1 MAIVINGSG
10 TVTGLAVG
18 GLPDGT
24 VDDGTVASGI
34 ASSKLTGALPAISGA
49 SLTGFTDAQMPAGSV
64 LQVVSDTLTSTAST
78 SVLATGGSWADT
90 GLSVA
95 ITPSS
100 TSSKIVISGMVN
112 TGSNT
117 PSNGC
122 CLLRLMRAS
131 TAIAVGDSA
140 SARTLASTGRG
151 AESAGVNTILTQT
164 IHWIDSP
171 STASAVTYKIQ
182 FASRGAGAGTSY
194 INRTSTDS
202 DNYEHQRT
210 ASSLTLMEIAG

>member
-64 LQVVSDTLTSTAST
+64 VQVVQATSASETIIGTSFTACAPT
-78 SVLATGGSWADT
+78 VT
-90 GLSVA
+90 

-100 TSSKIVISGMVN
+100 SSSKILIRFNTGGIISGTVN
-112 TGSNT
+112 SVRLQIKRDSTVIKYSIRYGYHTTGTYTSC
-117 PSNGC
+117 PV
-122 CLLRLMRAS
+122 MY
-131 TAIAVGDSA
+131 
-140 SARTLASTGRG
+140 
-151 AESAGVNTILTQT
+151 EIL
-164 IHWIDSP
+164 DSP
-171 STASAVTYKIQ
+171 STTSAITYTLEAQKQ
-182 FASRGAGAGTSY
+182 TGGVFEVNSSGGTNSM
-194 INRTSTDS
+194 
-202 DNYEHQRT
+202 T
-210 ASSLTLMEIAG
+210 AIAMEIKG